1 MNTIQKWF
9 SYLHFFMAAFIFIVS
24 LYSIGD
30 CEGEFFGGEG
40 HSPNALEFMYI
51 IPFWIFI
58 LASPFVYMTSFLL
71 HLYYGLIHKSK
82 KSLLMIKIFTLEIAL
97 IIFWIFITLLV
108 KDNGQCDIY
117 WGPAD
122 TGFVFL
128 SISSL
133 IFNYL
138 IISIICSVKIIP
150 PKKLFNVLK
159 NNGYENKH

>member
-9 SYLHFFMAAFIFIVS
+9 SYLHIILAAFIFIIS

-30 CEGEFFGGEG
+30 CEGEFFGGED
-40 HSPNALEFMYI
+40 HSPNTLQLIFVLL
-51 IPFWIFI
+51 FWIFI
-58 LASPFVYMTSFLL
+58 LVSPFVYITSFIL

-82 KSLLMIKIFTLEIAL
+82 KSILMIKIFTLEIVV
-97 IIFWIFITLLV
+97 IIFWLIITLMN
-108 KDNGQCDIY
+108 KDNGHCDLF

-128 SISSL
+128 SFSLL

-138 IISIICSVKIIP
+138 IISIISSGKIIS
-150 PKKLFNVLK
+150 PKMLFNVLK
-159 NNGYENKH
+159 NNGCENKH